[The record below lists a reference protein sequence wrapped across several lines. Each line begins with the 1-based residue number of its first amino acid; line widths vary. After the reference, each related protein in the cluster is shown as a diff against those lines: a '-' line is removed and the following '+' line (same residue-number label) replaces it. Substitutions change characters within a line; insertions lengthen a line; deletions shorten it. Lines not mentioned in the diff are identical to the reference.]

1 MDLQSNVLIPDFES
15 LQQSIKK
22 KARQLGF
29 SLVGV
34 TTCEPP
40 AHLDVYQNWIAAGY
54 HGEMGWLATERAIKR
69 RADPHEI
76 LKECQSILVLG
87 MLYEQADNFRKRDD
101 HGRIASY
108 AIGKDYH
115 DRIPPLLREI
125 VRYIEEQVGEHV
137 PNRVYTD
144 TGSIM
149 EREIAQRAGLGWIG
163 KNTCLINPKEGS
175 YFFLAEIFLGI
186 ALDADEPFLSDQ
198 CGSCTRCI
206 EVCPTSCIL
215 PNRTIDASRCISY
228 LTIELKSEIPEE
240 LRALIG
246 DWVFGCDVCQQVCP
260 WNQPFSTHKKQ
271 SIFDDS
277 TSASYPDLDESLSL
291 TTEKFNRL
299 FKGSAV
305 KRTKRRGYLRNIA
318 VAAGNQG
325 SPNLVK
331 SLVNAMQDPESLVR
345 RHVAW
350 ALGQIGGDEALD
362 VLRIAAQKETDEQV
376 LDEIN
381 NALETCFE
389 RS

>member
-1 MDLQSNVLIPDFES
+1 
-15 LQQSIKK
+15 
-22 KARQLGF
+22 
-29 SLVGV
+29 
-34 TTCEPP
+34 
-40 AHLDVYQNWIAAGY
+40 
-54 HGEMGWLATERAIKR
+54 
-69 RADPHEI
+69 
-76 LKECQSILVLG
+76 
-87 MLYEQADNFRKRDD
+87 
-101 HGRIASY
+101 
-108 AIGKDYH
+108 
-115 DRIPPLLREI
+115 
-125 VRYIEEQVGEHV
+125 
-137 PNRVYTD
+137 
-144 TGSIM
+144 
-149 EREIAQRAGLGWIG
+149 
-163 KNTCLINPKEGS
+163 
-175 YFFLAEIFLGI
+175 
-186 ALDADEPFLSDQ
+186 
-198 CGSCTRCI
+198 
-206 EVCPTSCIL
+206 CPTSCIL
-215 PNRTIDASRCISY
+215 SNRTIDASRCISY

-271 SIFDDS
+271 SIFGGS

-331 SLVNAMQDPESLVR
+331 SLVNAMQDSESLVR